1 MSPEEQ
7 LSRVALVKS
16 ETERL
21 SAYWRGFSD
30 ARWEVDT
37 FCPGWQAQHAVS
49 HLATGADFYTNSIR
63 RALEGLPPEPPY
75 GSNVKEFFAIRAAK
89 GDELMA
95 LPRDEMMDAFDASA
109 AGVNDA
115 LAEVTADDIGK
126 LGFHPRGLTRLDAW
140 IGLRLVELV
149 AHDWDIRYGEDTE
162 AGVSEDVLEGV
173 MSFLPASQSRLF
185 GVRENPPFDGRFL
198 FRSKAP
204 DREWTITVAGEKAE
218 ESAHTSGAH
227 DAVITADG
235 EAHFLL
241 LYGRAKRG
249 AMEDAGRLEV
259 EGNAELANELLCVL
273 YTNY

>member
-16 ETERL
+16 ESERL

-30 ARWEVDT
+30 ARWEVET

-75 GSNVKEFFAIRAAK
+75 GSNVKEFFAIRAAR

-95 LPRDEMMDAFDASA
+95 LPRNEMMDAFDASA
-109 AGVNDA
+109 AEVNDA
-115 LAEVTADDIGK
+115 LAEVTADDIAK

-149 AHDWDIRYGEDTE
+149 AHDWDIRYGEDAG
-162 AGVSEDVLEGV
+162 AGVSEDALEGV

>member
-30 ARWEVDT
+30 ARWEVET
-37 FCPGWQAQHAVS
+37 FCPGWEAQHAVS
-49 HLATGADFYTNSIR
+49 HLVTGAEFYTNSIR

-89 GDELMA
+89 GEELMA
-95 LPRDEMMDAFDASA
+95 LPRDEMMDAFDATA

-115 LAEVTADDIGK
+115 LAEVTADDIAK

-149 AHDWDIRYGEDTE
+149 AHDWDVRYGEDAE
-162 AGVSEDVLEGV
+162 ACVSEDALEGV

-198 FRSKAP
+198 FRSKTP

-227 DAVITADG
+227 DAIITADA

>member
-30 ARWEVDT
+30 GRWEVET

-149 AHDWDIRYGEDTE
+149 AHDWDIRYGEDAE
-162 AGVSEDVLEGV
+162 ARVSEDALEGV

-204 DREWTITVAGEKAE
+204 DREWTITVAGENAE

-227 DAVITADG
+227 DAIITADG

>member
-21 SAYWRGFSD
+21 SACWRGFSD
-30 ARWEVDT
+30 ARWEVET

-75 GSNVKEFFAIRAAK
+75 GSNVKEFFAIRAAR

-95 LPRDEMMDAFDASA
+95 LPRDGMMDAFDASA
-109 AGVNDA
+109 AEVNDA
-115 LAEVTADDIGK
+115 LAEIKADDIAK

-149 AHDWDIRYGEDTE
+149 AHDWDIRYGEDAG
-162 AGVSEDVLEGV
+162 AGVSEDALEGV

-218 ESAHTSGAH
+218 ESAQTSGAH
-227 DAVITADG
+227 DAIITADG

-249 AMEDAGRLEV
+249 AMEAAGRLEV

>member
-7 LSRVALVKS
+7 LSRVALVIS
-16 ETERL
+16 ETKRL

-30 ARWEVDT
+30 ARWEVGT
-37 FCPGWQAQHAVS
+37 FCPGWGAQHAVS
-49 HLATGADFYTNSIR
+49 HLVTGADFYTNSIL

-75 GSNVKEFFAIRAAK
+75 GSNTKEFFAIRAAK
-89 GDELMA
+89 GEELMA
-95 LPRDEMMDAFDASA
+95 LPREEMMDAFDASA
-109 AGVNDA
+109 AEVNVA
-115 LAEVTADDIGK
+115 LADITADDIGK

-149 AHDWDIRYGEDTE
+149 AHDWDIRYGEDAE
-162 AGVSEDVLEGV
+162 ACVSADGVEGV

-198 FRSKAP
+198 FRSTTP
-204 DREWTITVAGEKAE
+204 DRAWTLAVAGEKAE
-218 ESAHTSGAH
+218 ESAHTSGTH

-241 LYGRAKRG
+241 LYGRAKRS
-249 AMEDAGRLEV
+249 AMEAAGRLTI
-259 EGNAELANELLCVL
+259 EGDAKLANELLCVL
-273 YTNY
+273 FTNY

>member
-16 ETERL
+16 ESERL

-30 ARWEVDT
+30 ARWEVET

-75 GSNVKEFFAIRAAK
+75 GSNVKEFFAIRAAR

-95 LPRDEMMDAFDASA
+95 LPRNEMMDAFDASA
-109 AGVNDA
+109 AEVNEA
-115 LAEVTADDIGK
+115 LAEVTVDDIAK

-149 AHDWDIRYGEDTE
+149 AHDWDIRYGEDAG
-162 AGVSEDVLEGV
+162 AGVSEDALEGV

-198 FRSKAP
+198 FRSKTP

-227 DAVITADG
+227 DAIITADG

>member
-16 ETERL
+16 ESERL
-21 SAYWRGFSD
+21 SACWRGFSD
-30 ARWEVDT
+30 ARWEVET

-75 GSNVKEFFAIRAAK
+75 GSNVKEFFAIRAAR

-95 LPRDEMMDAFDASA
+95 LPRNEMMDAFDASA
-109 AGVNDA
+109 AEVNDA
-115 LAEVTADDIGK
+115 LAEVTADDIAK

-149 AHDWDIRYGEDTE
+149 AHDWDIRYGEDAG
-162 AGVSEDVLEGV
+162 AGVSEDALEGV

>member
-16 ETERL
+16 ESERL

-30 ARWEVDT
+30 ARWEVET

-75 GSNVKEFFAIRAAK
+75 GSNVKEFFAIRAAR

-95 LPRDEMMDAFDASA
+95 LPRNEMMDAFDASA

-115 LAEVTADDIGK
+115 LAEVTAGDIAK

-149 AHDWDIRYGEDTE
+149 AHDWDIRYGEDAG

>member
-21 SAYWRGFSD
+21 SACWRGFSD

-37 FCPGWQAQHAVS
+37 FCPGWGAQHAVS

-63 RALEGLPPEPPY
+63 RALEGLPPEPLY
-75 GSNVKEFFAIRAAK
+75 GNNVKEFFAIRAAK
-89 GDELMA
+89 GEELMA
-95 LPRDEMMDAFDASA
+95 LPREEMMDAFDASA
-109 AGVNDA
+109 AEVNEA
-115 LAEVTADDIGK
+115 LADITADDIGK

-149 AHDWDIRYGEDTE
+149 AHDWDIRYGEDAE
-162 AGVSEDVLEGV
+162 ACASAEGV
-173 MSFLPASQSRLF
+173 QGVMTFLPASQSRLF

-198 FRSKAP
+198 FRSTTP
-204 DREWTITVAGEKAE
+204 DRAWTLTVAGEKAE
-218 ESAHTSGAH
+218 ESSDVSGSH
-227 DAVITADG
+227 DAIITADG

-249 AMEDAGRLEV
+249 VMEASGRLGV
-259 EGNAELANELLCVL
+259 EGDAESANELLCVL

>member
-115 LAEVTADDIGK
+115 LAEVTAEDIAK

-149 AHDWDIRYGEDTE
+149 AHDWDIRYGEDAE
-162 AGVSEDVLEGV
+162 ASVSEDALEGV

-198 FRSKAP
+198 FRSKTP

-218 ESAHTSGAH
+218 ESAHTSGSH

>member
-16 ETERL
+16 ESERL

-49 HLATGADFYTNSIR
+49 HLVTGADFYTNSIR
-63 RALEGLPPEPPY
+63 RALDGLPPEPPY

-89 GDELMA
+89 GEELMA
-95 LPRDEMMDAFDASA
+95 LPRGEMMDAFDASA
-109 AGVNDA
+109 AAVNDA
-115 LAEVTADDIGK
+115 LAGITADDIAK

-149 AHDWDIRYGEDTE
+149 AHDWDVRYGEDAE
-162 AGVSEDVLEGV
+162 ACVSEDAIEGV
-173 MSFLPASQSRLF
+173 MSFFPASQSRLF

-198 FRSKAP
+198 FRSHKP
-204 DREWTITVAGEKAE
+204 DREWTLTVAGQKAE
-218 ESAHTSGAH
+218 ETSDTSGAH

-249 AMEDAGRLEV
+249 AMEAAGRLEV

>member
-16 ETERL
+16 ETQRL

-37 FCPGWQAQHAVS
+37 FCPGWGAQHAVS

-63 RALEGLPPEPPY
+63 RALESLPPEPPY

-89 GDELMA
+89 GEELMA
-95 LPRDEMMDAFDASA
+95 LPREEMMGAFDASA
-109 AGVNDA
+109 ADVNGA
-115 LAEVTADDIGK
+115 LAEITAGDLGK

-149 AHDWDIRYGEDTE
+149 AHDWDVRYGDDAE
-162 AGVSEDVLEGV
+162 ARVSEEGVEGV
-173 MSFLPASQSRLF
+173 MTFLPASQSRLF
-185 GVRENPPFDGRFL
+185 GVRENLSFDGRFL
-198 FRSKAP
+198 FRSREP
-204 DREWTITVAGEKAE
+204 EREWTITVSGQEAK
-218 ESAHTSGAH
+218 ESADVSGSH

-249 AMEDAGRLEV
+249 AMQATGRLEV
-259 EGNAELANELLCVL
+259 EGNAELANQLLCVL